1 MIDIVADGVQGN
13 LKVKNNPINKYG
25 TKKVRFSV
33 DDPTGEEE
41 KKVNVMVKLNLQEMS
56 QF

>member
-1 MIDIVADGVQGN
+1 MIDIAAEGVQGN

-41 KKVNVMVKLNLQEMS
+41 KKVNVVVKLNLQ
-56 QF
+56 